1 MTDADTA
8 FKAQGPPWQE
18 DSEMLC
24 EPRNIFSEHGLKLDH
39 KISELILL
47 DNAYGIVF
55 APETLSF

>member
-1 MTDADTA
+1 
-8 FKAQGPPWQE
+8 
-18 DSEMLC
+18 MLC